1 MFIVLCVFLAVVV
14 AMLAVATILR
24 RKKTVSKPCS
34 SCRGWGYWYSH
45 AIFGPKT
52 KETCTT
58 CNGHG
63 EVVVGIEGDPSDPD
77 EIVEACPTCDG
88 AGVLK
93 RRLALFKSV
102 IANVGSMM
110 KHTAY
115 FLMFLLSSIIG
126 IFFMY
131 LGSTGSWDPT
141 TIIFSMMGV
150 MGMIGVWWYTKV
162 YIHPW
167 CKRAKQEAKDN
178 NLICTDPG
186 GFEAEIKK
194 LEDAYW
200 LAGSEQEAEAIEAKI
215 VRLEKLR
222 DNATDLFVDRRK

>member
-1 MFIVLCVFLAVVV
+1 MFTVLCVFLAVVV
-14 AMLAVATILR
+14 AMLAVATILCWG
-24 RKKTVSKPCS
+24 KIFSKSCS

-45 AIFGPKT
+45 AILGPKT

-58 CNGHG
+58 CNG
-63 EVVVGIEGDPSDPD
+63 
-77 EIVEACPTCDG
+77 
-88 AGVLK
+88 AGK
-93 RRLALFKSV
+93 IRRLALFKSV
-102 IANVGSMM
+102 VANVGSMM

-131 LGSTGSWDPT
+131 MGSTGSWDPT

-150 MGMIGVWWYTKV
+150 MGMIGVWWYIKG

-167 CKRAKQEAKDN
+167 CRKTVIEAKDN

-186 GFEAEIKK
+186 GIEAEIKRLK
-194 LEDAYW
+194 DALD
-200 LAGSEQEAEAIEAKI
+200 LAGSEDEMEAIGAKLD
-215 VRLEKLR
+215 RLEKLR
-222 DNATDLFVDRRK
+222 DNPTDPFEDRRK

>member
-1 MFIVLCVFLAVVV
+1 M
-14 AMLAVATILR
+14 
-24 RKKTVSKPCS
+24 
-34 SCRGWGYWYSH
+34 
-45 AIFGPKT
+45 
-52 KETCTT
+52 
-58 CNGHG
+58 
-63 EVVVGIEGDPSDPD
+63 
-77 EIVEACPTCDG
+77 
-88 AGVLK
+88 
-93 RRLALFKSV
+93 FKSV

-131 LGSTGSWDPT
+131 LGSTGSWDAM
-141 TIIFSMMGV
+141 TIIMSMMGV

-186 GFEAEIKK
+186 GIEAEIKSLK
-194 LEDAYW
+194 DALD
-200 LAGSEQEAEAIEAKI
+200 LAGSEDEMEAIGAKLD
-215 VRLEKLR
+215 RLEKLR
-222 DNATDLFVDRRK
+222 DNPTDPFATRRK